1 MINLFKSINYGL
13 RRDIGVIVSLV
24 VMFAMPYTIMLFMC
38 AAEAMPISECTPSYY
53 FAAQNMAA
61 VVAISY
67 VALVIISCKAMGGDS
82 KDKTINY
89 ELLSGHNRLK
99 VFAARTLA
107 GISWSVLPM
116 MLFSFLSIGVIALI
130 NGWGP
135 ETYPIDVIIRIALC
149 VFPLIRICA
158 LNMMFTSLFNSAGKG
173 IAVGLGSDLFISI
186 CTTISE
192 EVFHKEID
200 YGFGFLN
207 VIFLLTSQ
215 NSREIIVD
223 GKPVNLFDTAV
234 TPEMYIKTIGFSV
247 AFTVVY
253 LLIAYLV
260 FKKKDRD

>member
-1 MINLFKSINYGL
+1 MINVLRSINYGL

-24 VMFAMPYTIMLFMC
+24 MMFFMPYTIMLFMC
-38 AAEAMPISECTPSYY
+38 AAEGMPLSECTPSYY

-67 VALVIISCKAMGGDS
+67 VGLTIISCKAMGGDS

-99 VFAARTLA
+99 IFAARTIA
-107 GISWSVLPM
+107 GIAWSVLPL

-130 NGWGP
+130 NGWGM
-135 ETYPIDVIIRIALC
+135 ETDPIDVIIRIALC

-158 LNMMFTSLFNSAGKG
+158 LNMMFTSVFNSAGKG
-173 IAVGLGSDLFISI
+173 IAMGFGMDLVISI

-207 VIFLLTSQ
+207 IIFLLTSQ
-215 NSREIIVD
+215 NSREVIIE
-223 GKPVNLFDTAV
+223 GKPVNLFDTAL
-234 TPEMYIKTIGFSV
+234 TPEMYIKTIGFALV
-247 AFTVVY
+247 FTVAY
-253 LLIAYLV
+253 LLIGYVV